1 MGKYEV
7 RAGAP
12 EEPAVDRGSE
22 ALFKV
27 TGRNM
32 AFWYIGSN
40 AKIPSCP
47 T

>member
-7 RAGAP
+7 RAGAH
-12 EEPAVDRGSE
+12 EETAVDRGSE

-32 AFWYIGSN
+32 GFWYIGSN